1 MALPGVWPE
10 GFDLVINDVA
20 PRTSISAKLTA
31 LEQDG
36 VEVLYCQ
43 ADIIAAAA
51 VIGLLA
57 AAIST
62 ADSQIFAL
70 GSELR
75 SLLSG
80 DEQRILL
87 FTRIAILFFGLAA
100 MVFSIFSSDEL
111 VLLARV
117 SFAGT
122 SLVGPLVL
130 AGIFSRRPPGPEV
143 IIAAAVGVLLF
154 LASLLNLIPSMIGPL
169 RLDLL
174 LLLAIGAFTLTS
186 VRYRNYRFK
195 NPGLGRDGY

>member
-1 MALPGVWPE
+1 
-10 GFDLVINDVA
+10 
-20 PRTSISAKLTA
+20 
-31 LEQDG
+31 
-36 VEVLYCQ
+36 
-43 ADIIAAAA
+43 
-51 VIGLLA
+51 
-57 AAIST
+57 
-62 ADSQIFAL
+62 
-70 GSELR
+70 

-174 LLLAIGAFTLTS
+174 LLAIGAFTLAS
-186 VRYRNYRFK
+186 VHYRNYRFK